1 MKTKRVI
8 IGSLAGFML
17 VGNQTCLI
25 YADDEENTEKE
36 EIIYASLDQDGSVK
50 ELTAVNSFVLDKA
63 QEIVD
68 YGTYSSVRNMTSE
81 DAIDYNNNTVKI
93 NAKEG
98 KLYYEGKMTT
108 KQLPWNID
116 IQYYL
121 DNEKITSNDLAGKS
135 GHLKIE
141 IKITENESYEDFYN
155 GYALQASLSL
165 DSNKCTNIKSD
176 NATIAN
182 VGGDKQLSYI
192 ILPGKGADIE
202 IESDVIDFEMDSISI
217 NGVKLNLSLDIDDSS
232 ISDKVDT
239 ISEAVNE
246 LNNGADSLNS
256 GASQLYKATTSLKDN
271 SSKLESGVN
280 QISSEASSLNAGVSA
295 LDSKSDSLVNGAY
308 SAFDGLCSAITTVLN
323 DKLTENGLSE
333 VTITPDNYTSVLND
347 LLSQMDAQTVYDQAY
362 NTALQTVTQQVNTQ
376 IEEMS
381 DKVYQLYVNQNAS
394 VFLQQYVSQNRETL
408 YYAAAQQTVLHS
420 LIQGGMSEE
429 DATAYLETDEGKQ
442 QITTVYTQ
450 MMSDT
455 DTSDSTILSNLTD
468 EQKSSIL
475 QGVLNALSDE
485 QKQTIKEG
493 VINQKIQET
502 MVSDDVQNQINSA
515 VKQVSEAAGTV
526 SELKGKLDQYAVFYQ
541 GVKDYTSAVS
551 SIKSGASTLNDSL
564 STLSSSM
571 SSLTSGTSE
580 LNEAVKKL
588 FDGTSS
594 LKDGTKEFSD
604 KTSNLSD
611 EVSDTINDTIDDMLG
626 ADVETGSFVSDK
638 NTNVDSV
645 QFVIKTD
652 EIEKEEEEDTTEDT
666 EESLSF
672 IQKFLKLFGIE

>member
-8 IGSLAGFML
+8 IGSLAGLML

-36 EIIYASLDQDGSVK
+36 EIIYASLNQDGSVK

-81 DAIDYNNNTVKI
+81 DAINYNNNTVKI

-121 DNEKITSNDLAGKS
+121 DNKKITSDNLAGKS

-165 DSNKCTNIKSD
+165 DSNKCTNITSD

-182 VGGDKQLSYI
+182 VGSDKQLSYI

-202 IESDVIDFEMDSISI
+202 IEFDVIDFEMDSISI
-217 NGVKLNLSLDIDDSS
+217 NGVKLNLSLDIDDSL

-239 ISEAVNE
+239 ISDAVNE
-246 LNNGADSLNS
+246 LNDGADSLNS
-256 GASQLYKATTSLKDN
+256 GASQLYKATSSLKDN

-280 QISSEASSLNAGVSA
+280 QISSGASSLNAGVSA
-295 LDSKSDSLVNGAY
+295 LDSKSDSLVSGAY

-333 VTITPDNYTSVLND
+333 VTITPDNYTSVLKD

-381 DKVYQLYVNQNAS
+381 DKVYQLYVNQNES

-408 YYAAAQQTVLHS
+408 YYAAAQQTVLQS

-580 LNEAVKKL
+580 LNDAVKKL

-652 EIEKEEEEDTTEDT
+652 EIEKDEEEDTTEDT